1 MDSLNYSGVWISEG
15 HSISF
20 YSLDEDTMEITENY
34 RTNGEEVN
42 TTQKV
47 NLQQAI
53 DYQERYIKLGYD
65 KIS

>member
-1 MDSLNYSGVWISEG
+1 MDSLNYSGVWISAG
-15 HSISF
+15 HTISF
-20 YSLDEDTMEITENY
+20 YSLDENTMEITENY
-34 RTNGEEVN
+34 RVNGKEVN
-42 TTQKV
+42 TTQEV